1 MDDFKEF
8 HSQVWENAIE
18 MAESFQVTVF
28 LPTGEPTTA
37 VLVND
42 LVRLRSLPGIA
53 KGGRL

>member
-28 LPTGEPTTA
+28 LPNGKTAKA

-42 LVRLRSLPGIA
+42 LVRLRSLPGQA
-53 KGGRL
+53 KGVA